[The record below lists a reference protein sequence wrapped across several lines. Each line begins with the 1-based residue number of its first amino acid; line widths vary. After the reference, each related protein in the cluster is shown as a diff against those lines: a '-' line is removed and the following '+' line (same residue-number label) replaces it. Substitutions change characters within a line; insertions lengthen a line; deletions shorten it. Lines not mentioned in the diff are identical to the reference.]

1 MKSFKSHIK
10 GKWSTLSNSE
20 VKGNTDVTKQIGEI
34 LQSVYSQFPTGHRQ
48 FTSSDPVGTDDVDI
62 IDTDD
67 DSAIDAVILTQRQGK
82 GRRIHGMGTD
92 GSQEAKRQMMK
103 RLKDILSVHGNY
115 TELSGRPA
123 QILMG
128 MGVKP
133 INDPKR
139 VEKII
144 KRDPK
149 VEFEWHGKMDG
160 WEGNGWYTRTFSSGK
175 RMTKMMVGNPL

>member
-34 LQSVYSQFPTGHRQ
+34 LQSVYSQFSGGHRQ
-48 FTSSDPVGTDDVDI
+48 FTSSDPVGTDDADI

-67 DSAIDAVILTQRQGK
+67 DSAVDAVILTQREGK

-92 GSQEAKRQMMK
+92 GSKEAKHQMLK
-103 RLKDILSVHGNY
+103 RVKEILSVRGNY
-115 TELSGRPA
+115 TEISGRPA
-123 QILMG
+123 EILMG

-133 INDPKR
+133 IDDRKR
-139 VEKII
+139 VEAIV

-149 VEFEWHGKMDG
+149 VEFEWL
-160 WEGNGWYTRTFSSGK
+160 GNGWYARTFSGGK
-175 RMTKMMVGNPL
+175 WMKKIMVGNPL